1 MKRQPTWVIRL
12 ITPNYV
18 QAKQEVEHWI
28 NQGYGTHYSQTKKQV
43 MIKKGGPNQA
53 LYIVRTR
60 VKS

>member
-28 NQGYGTHYSQTKKQV
+28 KQGYGTHYSQTNKQV